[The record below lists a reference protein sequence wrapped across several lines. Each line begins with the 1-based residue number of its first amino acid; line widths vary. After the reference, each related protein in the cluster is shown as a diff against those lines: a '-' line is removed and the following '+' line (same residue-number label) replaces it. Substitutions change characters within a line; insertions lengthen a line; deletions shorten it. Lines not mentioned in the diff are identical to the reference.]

1 MSQEKGVNRV
11 LKAVHKKFNKI
22 MCIHDKMIHLD
33 WSTRPLMMIILFD
46 DLLFLTDDD
55 TDWLNVYY
63 LGLNISV
70 LISLIAIVL

>member
-1 MSQEKGVNRV
+1 
-11 LKAVHKKFNKI
+11 
-22 MCIHDKMIHLD
+22 
-33 WSTRPLMMIILFD
+33 MMIILFD

-70 LISLIAIVL
+70 LISWIAIVL